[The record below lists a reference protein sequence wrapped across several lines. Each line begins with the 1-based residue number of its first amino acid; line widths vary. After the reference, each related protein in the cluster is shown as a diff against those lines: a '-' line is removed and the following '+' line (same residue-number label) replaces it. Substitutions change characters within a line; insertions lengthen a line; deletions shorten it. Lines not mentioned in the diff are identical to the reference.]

1 MNNPIKIIHKYKND
15 NRRVQ
20 YNYYIFVGSL
30 VNQNVRKILL
40 KIQSLSLF
48 DTLLTL
54 TDKEIKMA
62 QELVESLKVFMKWG
76 YLNKKNRVIF

>member
-40 KIQSLSLF
+40 KIRPIYNLMNPVAEVTIRHF
-48 DTLLTL
+48 
-54 TDKEIKMA
+54 
-62 QELVESLKVFMKWG
+62 
-76 YLNKKNRVIF
+76 